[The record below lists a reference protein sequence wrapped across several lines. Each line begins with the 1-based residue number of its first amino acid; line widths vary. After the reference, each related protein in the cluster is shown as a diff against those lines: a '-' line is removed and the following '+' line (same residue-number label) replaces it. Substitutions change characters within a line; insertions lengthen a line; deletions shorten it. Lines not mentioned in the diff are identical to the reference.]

1 MKTGDLVHVPA
12 DVTLIRN
19 ISCDYDLLG
28 VKHFKTKVPKKAIF
42 IEHLDSNK
50 ASFASGATGLC
61 YIEYGE
67 HTWIADNRD
76 IKLVEYENDC

>member
-19 ISCDYDLLG
+19 ISCDYELLG
-28 VKHFKTKVPKKAIF
+28 VKHYKTKVPKRALF
-42 IEHLDSNK
+42 VAHLDNN
-50 ASFASGATGLC
+50 AGLS

-67 HTWIADNRD
+67 NTWMVNNRH
-76 IKLVEYENDC
+76 IKLVENENDC